1 MFIQRYVRAAELG
14 LSPIPRGPLLDVGSP
29 TKVPEYL
36 ALGVPVVCNDN
47 PDQQALI
54 EASGAGR
61 CVPYTAE
68 DFARAVVELLRLGPE
83 ERRAMAERGRELVA
97 RERDYRQ
104 LASGVAARYQAIFQA
119 AQPRKYVKANTTGM
133 ET

>member
-1 MFIQRYVRAAELG
+1 
-14 LSPIPRGPLLDVGSP
+14 
-29 TKVPEYL
+29 
-36 ALGVPVVCNDN
+36 VPVVCNDN

-54 EASGAGR
+54 QASGAGR

-68 DFARAVVELLRLGPE
+68 DFARAVVGLLRLAPE
-83 ERRAMAERGRELVA
+83 ERRAMVERGRELVA

-104 LASGVAARYQAIFQA
+104 LASGVAARYQAIIQA
-119 AQPRKYVKANTTGM
+119 AQPRKYVRVNTTGM